1 MATRH
6 NGSSDGAADALA
18 VTAII
23 AIAVFGLYLW
33 LSGMPG

>member
-1 MATRH
+1 MASRS
-6 NGSSDGAADALA
+6 NGSDGAADAVA